1 MGNIAVVGST
11 MIDMVTFTHNIPQGG
26 QTVSGEKFLLGFGGK
41 GANQAVMIGR
51 FGQPIYLVNA
61 LGNDVFGDSYLSQLA
76 LENINTKYVA
86 RVEKP
91 SGVASIWVE
100 PDGQNRIIIAPGA
113 NNELTIEYAVSA
125 IENIPDLVAV
135 VGQFEIPQKVT
146 AAAFADFGAAMK
158 DPATRL
164 IAVEHI
170 SVNVIAVVLAT
181 IVNAKN
187 KKNIA
192 DAAKHK
198 NALIFN
204 GIGLL
209 LILSRI
215 PWSRLFA

>member
-1 MGNIAVVGST
+1 MFS
-11 MIDMVTFTHNIPQGG
+11 
-26 QTVSGEKFLLGFGGK
+26 
-41 GANQAVMIGR
+41 
-51 FGQPIYLVNA
+51 
-61 LGNDVFGDSYLSQLA
+61 
-76 LENINTKYVA
+76 
-86 RVEKP
+86 
-91 SGVASIWVE
+91 
-100 PDGQNRIIIAPGA
+100 
-113 NNELTIEYAVSA
+113 NE
-125 IENIPDLVAV
+125 
-135 VGQFEIPQKVT
+135 
-146 AAAFADFGAAMK
+146 FADFGAAMK

-181 IVNAKN
+181 IVTAKN

-192 DAAKHK
+192 DAAKHN

>member
-1 MGNIAVVGST
+1 MYSIVTNVHIVLFVLVFILGLNLLVRAIRGLSSGGAFVDADRKAGLFF
-11 MIDMVTFTHNIPQGG
+11 MISLHTQLLIGLVLYF
-26 QTVSGEKFLLGFGGK
+26 FLS
-41 GANQAVMIGR
+41 
-51 FGQPIYLVNA
+51 P
-61 LGNDVFGDSYLSQLA
+61 
-76 LENINTKYVA
+76 
-86 RVEKP
+86 
-91 SGVASIWVE
+91 
-100 PDGQNRIIIAPGA
+100 
-113 NNELTIEYAVSA
+113 
-125 IENIPDLVAV
+125 
-135 VGQFEIPQKVT
+135 VT

-192 DAAKHK
+192 DAVKHK

>member
-1 MGNIAVVGST
+1 MYSIVTNVHIVLFVLVFILGLNLLVRAIRGLSSGSAFVEADRKAGLFF
-11 MIDMVTFTHNIPQGG
+11 MISLHTQLLIGLVLYF
-26 QTVSGEKFLLGFGGK
+26 FLS
-41 GANQAVMIGR
+41 
-51 FGQPIYLVNA
+51 P
-61 LGNDVFGDSYLSQLA
+61 
-76 LENINTKYVA
+76 
-86 RVEKP
+86 
-91 SGVASIWVE
+91 
-100 PDGQNRIIIAPGA
+100 
-113 NNELTIEYAVSA
+113 
-125 IENIPDLVAV
+125 
-135 VGQFEIPQKVT
+135 VT

-181 IVNAKN
+181 IANAKN

-198 NALIFN
+198 NALILN